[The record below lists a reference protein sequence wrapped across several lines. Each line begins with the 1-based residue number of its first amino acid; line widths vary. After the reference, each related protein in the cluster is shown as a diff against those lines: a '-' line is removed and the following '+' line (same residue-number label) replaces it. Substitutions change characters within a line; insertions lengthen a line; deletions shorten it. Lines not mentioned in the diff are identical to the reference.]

1 MKYLYEFVGGPLSGR
16 MMQLEEVEQ
25 ISNGNRPY
33 YGRERALGY
42 RVPREELDGQPT
54 VEGYLGPMW
63 DGLRYEVLD
72 GSLKSEWQLTEE
84 EKAGKEPIAI
94 LRYESH
100 EIYKRLSD

>member
-1 MKYLYEFVGGPLSGR
+1 MKYLYEFVGGPLAGQR
-16 MMQLEEVEQ
+16 MQLDEVQQ

-33 YGRERALGY
+33 FGRERSLGY

-63 DGLRYEVLD
+63 DGLRYEVD
-72 GSLKSEWQLTEE
+72 GSLKSDWMLSEE

-94 LRYESH
+94 LRYESQ
-100 EIYKRLSD
+100 EVYNKLSR